1 VLELAPYGSLAT
13 VLDEL
18 SSKREA
24 LESEGTVVSRAR
36 EAILGRELSYK
47 IAFQVHFWV
56 LRYLIFHLKVVK
68 ELSRRILQNVATYKI
83 TFKVKKTYK

>member
-1 VLELAPYGSLAT
+1 MLELAPYGSLAT

-24 LESEGTVVSRAR
+24 LETEGGVVSRAR

-47 IAFQVHFWV
+47 IAYQVNF
-56 LRYLIFHLKVVK
+56 
-68 ELSRRILQNVATYKI
+68 
-83 TFKVKKTYK
+83 

>member
-1 VLELAPYGSLAT
+1 MLELAPYGSLAT

-47 IAFQVHFWV
+47 IAFQVLF
-56 LRYLIFHLKVVK
+56 
-68 ELSRRILQNVATYKI
+68 
-83 TFKVKKTYK
+83 